1 MSRIVIFFCI
11 QESYEILSN
20 SLDKIFILIE
30 KIKEIK
36 KKKMYAYLKEI

>member
-1 MSRIVIFFCI
+1 MPRIVIFFYI